1 MAINHSGGASGR
13 ADAIDARA
21 LDDAAYYFDD
31 AASVGRDHAR
41 QALRLDSKI
50 ALVTGAGAGI
60 GAAIAARFAA
70 EGAFVYASDLDSAA
84 ARATAEQITAA
95 GNRAEALPLDVT
107 RGQDIEAALRTIER
121 AHGRLDVLVNN
132 AGLNVRGDFRHMSDA
147 DWTRIRDV
155 NLDGVVRIARDGFAL
170 LKASGHGSLV
180 NLASIMGHR
189 GMRQLAG
196 YAATKGAVSAL
207 TRALAVEYAPFG
219 IRVNALAPG
228 FIETAL
234 TDRVLRNPMIA
245 KALIDKTPLR
255 RFGTP
260 EDVAAVALFF
270 ASDESAFVTGAEL
283 AVDGGMA
290 AGL

>member
-1 MAINHSGGASGR
+1 MA
-13 ADAIDARA
+13 
-21 LDDAAYYFDD
+21 
-31 AASVGRDHAR
+31 
-41 QALRLDSKI
+41 RLDGKI

-60 GAAIAARFAA
+60 GAAIATRFAA
-70 EGAFVYASDLDSAA
+70 EGAHVYVSDVDAA
-84 ARATAEQITAA
+84 AAEVIAGQITARGQA
-95 GNRAEALPLDVT
+95 ATALALDVT
-107 RGQDIEAALRTIER
+107 RGQDIQAAFRSIET
-121 AHGRLDVLVNN
+121 AHERLDIIVNN

-147 DWTRIRDV
+147 DWTRIREV
-155 NLDGVVRIARDGFAL
+155 NLDGVVRIARDGFSL
-170 LKASGHGSLV
+170 LKASGRGSLI

-189 GMRQLAG
+189 GLRQLAG

-207 TRALAVEYAPFG
+207 NRALAVEYAPFG

-234 TDRVLRNPMIA
+234 TDRVLRVPAFAKVLLDQTPM
-245 KALIDKTPLR
+245 K

-260 EDVAAVALFF
+260 DDVAAAALFF
-270 ASDESAFVTGAEL
+270 ASDESGFVTGAEL